1 MYNSLGSFVSRH
13 LGLVGCNIVLMK
25 HFLPLLILTGLL
37 FGQDTTLVLKD
48 GRTITGTIVSETE
61 YEYTVRIAALG
72 YDTYGFEKI
81 KILKSDIVTI
91 ESEDV
96 NKIEKEYLGISEL
109 LFPNEQMKKFFV
121 GAMACIAVLILL
133 ASMDFC
139 IPC

>member
-1 MYNSLGSFVSRH
+1 
-13 LGLVGCNIVLMK
+13 MK

-121 GAMACIAVLILL
+121 GAIACIAVLILL